1 MISEVDFETA
11 IGESFEEGL
20 PFGSGTDGQVIE
32 YTNKLNGAKFA
43 LKCIP
48 LSDSKSTEQQT
59 LEIKAKIELFSL
71 QTKKIILHPHPNIV
85 RILYFFISND
95 NSKFYI
101 FMEKMKCTLS
111 YAIKTRIAENNNYF
125 SSSEIRNIFIS
136 LVKTFAFLERLKI
149 AHRDIKSDNLMFSE
163 DGSIKVVDLGESEL
177 GKVNR
182 ETISIEIQGTVS
194 YLAPE
199 LRWMYDSSLK
209 TSEKPTNVYKC
220 DVFSLGVV
228 FLQTACLKPI
238 ARMKGVNK
246 KVDGP
251 QKIKELLIEVEERYG
266 SSYKSLIQLM
276 LTLNPSERPSFIEL
290 EDYIVMLDKNENDEA
305 KIEEESKTKEV
316 DKQEN
321 NKKEENKKEEHEKK
335 ENEDS
340 SFIITVEMVF
350 EIRFK

>member
-1 MISEVDFETA
+1 MISEEDFETA
-11 IGESFEEGL
+11 KAESFEEGL
-20 PFGSGTDGQVIE
+20 PLGSGKDGQVIE
-32 YTNKLNGAKFA
+32 YTNKLSGAKFA

-48 LSDSKSTEQQT
+48 LSDSKCSEHQC
-59 LEIKAKIELFSL
+59 LEIKTNIELFSQ

-111 YAIKTRIAENNNYF
+111 SAIKTRIAENNNYF
-125 SSSEIRNIFIS
+125 SSSEIRTIFIS

-163 DGSIKVVDLGESEL
+163 DGFIKVVDLGEIEL
-177 GKVNR
+177 GKVSR
-182 ETISIEIQGTVS
+182 ETISIEIQGTLS

-209 TSEKPTNVYKC
+209 TSELPTNVYKC

-238 ARMKGVNK
+238 AKMKGLNK
-246 KVDGP
+246 KGDGP
-251 QKIKELLIEVEERYG
+251 QKIQELLIEVEERYG
-266 SSYKSLIQLM
+266 SSYKALIKSM
-276 LTLNPSERPSFIEL
+276 LTLNPSERPTFVEL
-290 EDYIVMLDKNENDEA
+290 EDYIAILDKNEIENEEA
-305 KIEEESKTKEV
+305 KIEEEV
-316 DKQEN
+316 KQ
-321 NKKEENKKEEHEKK
+321 EKK
-335 ENEDS
+335 EKDVS
-340 SFIITVEMVF
+340 SFIIAVEMVVHIILTSNQSF
-350 EIRFK
+350 Y

>member
-1 MISEVDFETA
+1 MISEEDFETA
-11 IGESFEEGL
+11 MGESFDEGL
-20 PFGSGTDGQVIE
+20 PLGSGKDGQVIE
-32 YTNKLNGAKFA
+32 YTNRLNGAKFA

-48 LSDSKSTEQQT
+48 LSDSKSSQQQT
-59 LEIKAKIELFSL
+59 LEIKAKIELFSQ

-101 FMEKMKCTLS
+101 FMEKMRCTLS
-111 YAIKTRIAENNNYF
+111 FAIKTRISQNNNYF
-125 SSSEIRNIFIS
+125 SSSEIRTIFIS

-149 AHRDIKSDNLMFSE
+149 AHRDIKSDNLMFSDE
-163 DGSIKVVDLGESEL
+163 GSIKVVDLGESEL

-199 LRWMYDSSLK
+199 LRWMFDSSLK

-238 ARMKGVNK
+238 AKMKGVNK
-246 KVDGP
+246 KVEGP

-290 EDYIVMLDKNENDEA
+290 EDYIMILDKNENEEA
-305 KIEEESKTKEV
+305 KIEEESKNEEA
-316 DKQEN
+316 KQEN
-321 NKKEENKKEEHEKK
+321 NKKEENKIEKYEKK
-335 ENEDS
+335 ENESS

-350 EIRFK
+350 DIIFK